1 MEPKKLAQSHLNQ
14 LKATQ
19 LHSEKEFTKLYI
31 VWHIII
37 LQCHGFIM
45 GFLSQCNQVNL
56 NLTQRKW
63 NSNHLFVSLNIQAQT
78 PSVFER
84 TTLVSQSL

>member
-31 VWHIII
+31 V
-37 LQCHGFIM
+37 
-45 GFLSQCNQVNL
+45 
-56 NLTQRKW
+56 
-63 NSNHLFVSLNIQAQT
+63 
-78 PSVFER
+78 
-84 TTLVSQSL
+84 